1 MRTEVQ
7 GGRKHQK
14 VRREG
19 RKQMEAGAERQREQ
33 SREGTRKRREQ
44 TNRAV
49 EATRTS
55 LRHERE

>member
-19 RKQMEAGAERQREQ
+19 RKQMEAVAEGQREQ

-44 TNRAV
+44 NNRAV
-49 EATRTS
+49 KATRPAF
-55 LRHERE
+55 RHERE